1 MPKLALFIKV
11 KAQPGKREEVKQL
24 WEKHVKPH
32 SEGEKALDISCYCY
46 ALEDEGT
53 ICLFELIS
61 DPSVFK
67 AVMQSDWF
75 AAYQEHLKP
84 LLAGPP
90 EIITATPIW
99 AKGVA
104 L

>member
-1 MPKLALFIKV
+1 MPKIALFIKV
-11 KAQPGKREEVKQL
+11 KAQHGKREEVKQV

-32 SEGEKALDISCYCY
+32 SEGEKELEISCYCY
-46 ALEDEGT
+46 ALEDEDT

-61 DPSVFK
+61 DPSVSK
-67 AVMQSDWF
+67 SVMQSDWF
-75 AAYQEHLKP
+75 AAYQEQLKP

-99 AKGVA
+99 AKGA
-104 L
+104 SL

>member
-1 MPKLALFIKV
+1 MPKIALFIKV

-46 ALEDEGT
+46 ALEDEDT

-61 DPSVFK
+61 DPSVVK

-75 AAYQEHLKP
+75 ASYQEQLKP

-99 AKGVA
+99 AKGAA

>member
-11 KAQPGKREEVKQL
+11 KAQPGKREEAKQL

-46 ALEDEGT
+46 SLEDEDT

-61 DPSVFK
+61 DPSVSE
-67 AVMQSDWF
+67 AVTQSDWF
-75 AAYQEHLKP
+75 AVYQEKLKP

-90 EIITATPIW
+90 EVITATPIW
-99 AKGVA
+99 AKGVG

>member
-1 MPKLALFIKV
+1 MPKLALFVKM

-24 WEKHVKPH
+24 WEEHVKPH

-46 ALEDEGT
+46 ALEDEDT

-61 DPSVFK
+61 DPSALK
-67 AVMQSDWF
+67 ATMQSGWF
-75 AAYQEHLKP
+75 AAYQEQLKP

-90 EIITATPIW
+90 EIITASAIW